1 MFVKVR
7 NPLHCCVKQ
16 LVHVDLTSSVLERLR
31 MCVVVVER
39 SLNSKVSEEWVP
51 CSQTASGNFTKLFIT
66 KVRLRTEMNGLD
78 FEVKRSVSQ

>member
-1 MFVKVR
+1 
-7 NPLHCCVKQ
+7 
-16 LVHVDLTSSVLERLR
+16 

-39 SLNSKVSEEWVP
+39 SLNSEVSEEWVP
-51 CSQTASGNFTKLFIT
+51 CSQTASGNFTKFFIT